1 MLRYFP
7 NLVFCFHF
15 RWTNASCHAN
25 DTLFLG
31 FFIGSQGR
39 NLFYASFLQ
48 MAVATSEFKHF

>member
-31 FFIGSQGR
+31 FYWQSRTQFILCDFFTNGR
-39 NLFYASFLQ
+39 GNF
-48 MAVATSEFKHF
+48 EI